1 MTAFDR
7 LCYAEF
13 AKEAP
18 SPSDGNSL
26 FESFEAKLKA
36 GHSSTHDQ
44 LKNEFQD
51 KSLAEL
57 QSALK
62 GHEKLLRDGTLPNPA
77 KVRVQAAKLTSEIE
91 RRMNSKAWLATVG
104 THLSRAVPQPALHM
118 SDSPAT
124 SA

>member
-44 LKNEFQD
+44 LKDEFQG

-62 GHEKLLRDGTLPNPA
+62 GHEKLLRGGTLSNPA
-77 KVRVQAAKLTSEIE
+77 KVREQAAKLTSEIE

-104 THLSRAVPQPALHM
+104 THLSRAVPQHALHM

-124 SA
+124 FA